1 MPPGVS
7 PAGLPS
13 LDAAGRSPPA
23 IDWNDEKSSPA
34 QNEAPSPDS
43 TTARTP
49 VSVFNRSPA
58 SRNPANI
65 APSRALRLSGRL
77 SRTSATP
84 LASMEMVTR
93 SLIGAASIQRHC
105 SPQ

>member
-34 QNEAPSPDS
+34 QNDSPSPDS

-49 VSVFNRSPA
+49 VSVFNCSPA

-93 SLIGAASIQRHC
+93 SLMRAHHRLPHST
-105 SPQ
+105 P